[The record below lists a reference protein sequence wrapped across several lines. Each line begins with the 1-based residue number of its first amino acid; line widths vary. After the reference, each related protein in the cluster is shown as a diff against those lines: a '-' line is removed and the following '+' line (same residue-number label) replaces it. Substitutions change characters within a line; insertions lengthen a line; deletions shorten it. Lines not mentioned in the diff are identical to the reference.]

1 MQHDLTAGLNPQ
13 SGPAFTARIEMPVT
27 DSAARPSSRRV
38 LVVDDNEDAAESLA
52 ALLRIFGHEVGV
64 AFDGEQALALAP
76 ELKPDLV
83 LLDLGMPR
91 MDGHEVARR
100 MRAAPWGAAIKIVA
114 LSGFGDSSDRARS
127 LDAGCNDHLVK
138 PVSPADL
145 EHLLASP

>member
-1 MQHDLTAGLNPQ
+1 MPGNSPT
-13 SGPAFTARIEMPVT
+13 PA
-27 DSAARPSSRRV
+27 RRV

-64 AFDGEQALALAP
+64 AFDGEQALSLAP
-76 ELKPDLV
+76 ELKPDVV

-100 MRAAPWGAAIKIVA
+100 MRASPWGASMKIVA
-114 LSGFGDSSDRARS
+114 LSGFGDGADRARS
-127 LDAGCNDHLVK
+127 LEAGCNDHLVK

-145 EHLLASP
+145 EFALA

>member
-1 MQHDLTAGLNPQ
+1 M
-13 SGPAFTARIEMPVT
+13 PAT
-27 DSAARPSSRRV
+27 DSATSRASRRV

-76 ELKPDLV
+76 DLKPDLV

-100 MRAAPWGAAIKIVA
+100 MRAAPWGAGIRIVA
-114 LSGFGDSSDRARS
+114 LSGFGDGIDRARS

-138 PVSPADL
+138 PVSPTEL
-145 EHLLASP
+145 EAVLATA